1 MLTDQQYSH
10 FKTFG
15 FVVLRKVFTKDELAL
30 IDKELTHAMAAAY
43 AHDPFDGSKRHWAP
57 MFGESTPFFANLL
70 EDPRLCDVAQQL
82 YGDDAI
88 GMLTD
93 ANRYVGDTNWHP
105 DTVSIHQ
112 YGMKFAFY
120 LDPVGP
126 DSGALRVIPGS
137 HLLPLHEALDSK
149 IGARESVIEDIP
161 SVVCSSAPGD
171 VVAFDLRLWHAS
183 VGGADDRR
191 MCTCVYYNN
200 PRTSEEDE
208 ATRKQATNSR
218 KTTAAFHDQDITIYN
233 SHWLSNPSGSPKRKR
248 WIERLHNLEF
258 IRT

>member
-10 FKTFG
+10 FQTFG
-15 FVVLRKVFTKDELAL
+15 FVVLRKVFTEDELTL
-30 IDKELTHAMAAAY
+30 IKEELERTMAAAY
-43 AHDPFDGSKRHWAP
+43 AHDPFDGSKRHWVP
-57 MFGESTPFFANLL
+57 MFDKSTPFLANLL
-70 EDPRLCDVAQQL
+70 EDPRLCDVAEQL
-82 YGDDAI
+82 YGDDTI

-105 DTVSIHQ
+105 DTASIHQ
-112 YGMKFAFY
+112 YGVKFAFY

-137 HLLPLHEALDSK
+137 HLLPLHETLDSK

-161 SVVCSSAPGD
+161 SVVCSSEPGD

-183 VGGADDRR
+183 VGGSDDRR

-200 PRTSEEDE
+200 PKTSEEEE